1 MLALLVVLGLFLLM
15 LFSLATNN
23 TKLALLAMYIGS
35 IGFLAVVILM
45 ICYNRVKP
53 LEKQYKDVIT
63 YVA

>member
-1 MLALLVVLGLFLLM
+1 M